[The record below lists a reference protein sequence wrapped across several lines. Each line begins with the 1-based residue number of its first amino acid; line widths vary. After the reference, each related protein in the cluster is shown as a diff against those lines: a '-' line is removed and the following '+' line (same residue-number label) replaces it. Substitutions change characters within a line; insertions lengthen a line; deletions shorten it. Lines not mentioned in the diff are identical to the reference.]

1 MAARKDVEKAVHIRE
16 FQRTVGQLL
25 TAEDKDYLFY
35 AMKEYHTYKSVAKL
49 MLALNSCLDTP
60 EKLDL
65 LPYVRDLIPKHDRKR
80 FDNLA
85 PYNRMAHPLKVDRM
99 TSDSLGKL
107 VNDDPWGRSNGG
119 GLTRQDSS
127 TSTRIITLHRSPG
140 SSLGFSIRGGREHDL
155 GIFVSNVDSFSLAEQ
170 SGLGAGDQIV
180 TVNGIPF
187 DRLSHSSAVLVLKS
201 HDNLKIEVK
210 HMGCVPGQKLGRDSF
225 IW

>member
-1 MAARKDVEKAVHIRE
+1 
-16 FQRTVGQLL
+16 
-25 TAEDKDYLFY
+25 
-35 AMKEYHTYKSVAKL
+35 MKEYHTYKSVAKL

-107 VNDDPWGRSNGG
+107 VNDTPGNNEGFSQ
-119 GLTRQDSS
+119 QDSS
-127 TSTRIITLHRSPG
+127 NTRIITLHRKPG

-155 GIFVSNVDSFSLAEQ
+155 GIFVSNVDSLSLAEQ
-170 SGLGAGDQIV
+170 SGLEPGDQIV
-180 TVNGIPF
+180 TVNDIPF